1 MIIRSKVISYL
12 KVGYLLHI
20 MTLLEIAL
28 LIFLFRSCKIGG
40 WLMEGTLFL
49 KMILLLPFAIAP
61 FFPQFDAYSRF
72 QNYKLI
78 KDHLFIRGF
87 QPRILKPFIQSRC
100 QRDAAMVAA
109 EELGM
114 ANKCRNHFYDHDYR
128 WYHLL
133 PDFLFTEPSI
143 LSCKAFWLN
152 TFFAKKYT
160 ARFDY
165 KKIAGNY
172 QEGFN
177 SISSQQFAASQ

>member
-1 MIIRSKVISYL
+1 MIIRSKTISYL
-12 KVGYLLHI
+12 KVAYLLHL
-20 MTLLEIAL
+20 MTLLELAL
-28 LIFLFRSCKIGG
+28 MIILFKLFQIEE
-40 WLMEGTLFL
+40 WLMTGNLFL
-49 KMILLLPFAIAP
+49 KILVLIPFAVAP

-114 ANKCRNHFYDHDYR
+114 ANKCSCHFYAHGYR

-133 PDFLFTEPSI
+133 PDFLFTEPRI
-143 LSCKAFWLN
+143 LSSKAFWQN

-165 KKIAGNY
+165 KKIADSY
-172 QEGFN
+172 QEELN
-177 SISSQQFAASQ
+177 TVSLQQYATS